1 MNDEKCFYQIQIFL
15 NRGELNKYLVSY
27 KDTDRLSDS
36 EKKKKKQ
43 LFKLKKLDS
52 CNTIIGG
59 FPGGSVV
66 KNLPTNAGDVSLI
79 PELGRTPGE
88 GNDNP
93 LQYSCLEVPWTEE
106 PGRLQSKGMQ
116 KSWTLLSDSTI
127 IQSQEI

>member
-1 MNDEKCFYQIQIFL
+1 MNDEKCFYQNQIFL
-15 NRGELNKYLVSY
+15 NRVELNKYLVSY

-106 PGRLQSKGMQ
+106 PGRLQSKGLQ
-116 KSWTLLSDSTI
+116 KSWT
-127 IQSQEI
+127 